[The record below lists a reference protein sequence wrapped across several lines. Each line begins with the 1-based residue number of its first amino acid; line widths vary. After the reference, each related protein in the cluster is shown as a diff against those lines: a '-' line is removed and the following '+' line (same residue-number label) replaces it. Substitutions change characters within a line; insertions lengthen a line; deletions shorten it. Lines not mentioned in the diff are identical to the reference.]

1 MVRIMLQPS
10 TLSCCRFAANIRD
23 LFTQSFFL
31 HFSQA
36 ENSPQAPESLPNV
49 PAPLLLRLV
58 ALAQQQQIEARAAGK
73 PRLCLV
79 RVIVP
84 LADSAESAENTGSPR
99 SRTAYPPLRCETVR
113 EHNVFVPRP

>member
-1 MVRIMLQPS
+1 MYFVIF
-10 TLSCCRFAANIRD
+10 SCTRF
-23 LFTQSFFL
+23 FQ
-31 HFSQA
+31 FSQA
-36 ENSPQAPESLPNV
+36 ENSPQALESLPNV
-49 PAPLLLRLV
+49 PSPLLLSLV
-58 ALAQQQQIEARAAGK
+58 ELAQQQQIEARAAGK

-99 SRTAYPPLRCETVR
+99 SRTAWPPLRCETIR